1 MKKVIII
8 GVGPA
13 GITAA
18 LELLRRGKNE
28 YDVTVLEESDSI
40 GGISRT
46 VNLDGNRM
54 DIGGHRFFSKEQRV
68 NEWWQSILPLQ
79 GAPSKD
85 DKLLKREAHLVKGG
99 ADPEK
104 TDKVMLYRLSHDI
117 PLRYLRSKS
126 RSCRFCRKVYY
137 PQPKVTSS
145 WNGPYCYNGA
155 DRFCRRSKGD
165 RNE

>member
-8 GVGPA
+8 GAGPA

-54 DIGGHRFFSKEQRV
+54 DIGSQVLF
-68 NEWWQSILPLQ
+68 
-79 GAPSKD
+79 
-85 DKLLKREAHLVKGG
+85 KRA
-99 ADPEK
+99 A
-104 TDKVMLYRLSHDI
+104 
-117 PLRYLRSKS
+117 
-126 RSCRFCRKVYY
+126 RK
-137 PQPKVTSS
+137 
-145 WNGPYCYNGA
+145 
-155 DRFCRRSKGD
+155 
-165 RNE
+165 

>member
-8 GVGPA
+8 GAGPA

-28 YDVTVLEESDSI
+28 YDITVLEESDSI

-85 DKLLKREAHLVKGG
+85 DKLLKRKAHLVKGG

-104 TDKVMLYRLSHDI
+104 TDKVMLYRRRVSRI
-117 PLRYLRSKS
+117 YYL
-126 RSCRFCRKVYY
+126 
-137 PQPKVTSS
+137 T
-145 WNGPYCYNGA
+145 
-155 DRFCRRSKGD
+155 
-165 RNE
+165 

>member
-8 GVGPA
+8 GAGPA

-68 NEWWQSILPLQ
+68 MS
-79 GAPSKD
+79 
-85 DKLLKREAHLVKGG
+85 GG
-99 ADPEK
+99 RAF
-104 TDKVMLYRLSHDI
+104 
-117 PLRYLRSKS
+117 
-126 RSCRFCRKVYY
+126 CRFRVLR
-137 PQPKVTSS
+137 QRTISS
-145 WNGPYCYNGA
+145 
-155 DRFCRRSKGD
+155 
-165 RNE
+165 

>member
-8 GVGPA
+8 GAGPA

-28 YDVTVLEESDSI
+28 YDITVLEESDSI

-68 NEWWQSILPLQ
+68 NE
-79 GAPSKD
+79 
-85 DKLLKREAHLVKGG
+85 GG
-99 ADPEK
+99 R
-104 TDKVMLYRLSHDI
+104 VF
-117 PLRYLRSKS
+117 
-126 RSCRFCRKVYY
+126 CRFRVLR
-137 PQPKVTSS
+137 QRTISS
-145 WNGPYCYNGA
+145 
-155 DRFCRRSKGD
+155 
-165 RNE
+165 

>member
-8 GVGPA
+8 GAGPA

-28 YDVTVLEESDSI
+28 YDITVLEESDSI

-85 DKLLKREAHLVKGG
+85 DKLLKQG
-99 ADPEK
+99 A
-104 TDKVMLYRLSHDI
+104 
-117 PLRYLRSKS
+117 S
-126 RSCRFCRKVYY
+126 RKRRCRPRK
-137 PQPKVTSS
+137 
-145 WNGPYCYNGA
+145 
-155 DRFCRRSKGD
+155 DR
-165 RNE
+165 